1 MRGPKNNPDLL
12 SEEIIIGA
20 IGEVD
25 SALDVVEKREDD
37 LDSEQKSLDFHRA
50 TLTATKAK
58 LEEKRELLVRL
69 LSLQGAERDAEL
81 MTVIP
86 ERKPFKFGRRH
97 GKPDVQIISEILEE
111 HGKLHV
117 SDIVRIGRERGI
129 PFVGKR
135 SPEQVA
141 RNKLNGSDRFALIG
155 ANVWCLAERLDE
167 YVGRLPVAPTPA
179 SKSTNGHQRMEQLRI
194 R

>member
-1 MRGPKNNPDLL
+1 MRGQENIPAL
-12 SEEIIIGA
+12 SEEIILKA
-20 IGEVD
+20 IGECD
-25 SALDVVEKREDD
+25 SALDVVEKREGD
-37 LDSEQKSLDFHRA
+37 LDVQQESLNFQRA
-50 TLTATKAK
+50 SLATTKADIEK
-58 LEEKRELLVRL
+58 KRELLVEL
-69 LSLQGAERDAEL
+69 LSLRDAESKANL
-81 MTVIP
+81 MMGIP
-86 ERKPFKFGRRH
+86 ERKPIKFGRRR

-141 RNKLNGSDRFALIG
+141 RNKLNASDRFALVG
-155 ANVWCLAERLDE
+155 ANVWCLAEQIDE
-167 YVGRLPVAPTPA
+167 YIGKFPVAPAPA
-179 SKSTNGHQRMEQLRI
+179 SKSTNGHQPIELRI